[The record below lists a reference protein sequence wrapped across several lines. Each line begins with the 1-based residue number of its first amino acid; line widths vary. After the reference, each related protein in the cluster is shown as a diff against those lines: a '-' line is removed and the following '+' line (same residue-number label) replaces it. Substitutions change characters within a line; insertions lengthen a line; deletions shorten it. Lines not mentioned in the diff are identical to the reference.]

1 MANVGTF
8 DVYCQL
14 SFRKYTTETH
24 WRDNCL
30 SNDDLV
36 LFFKVSKYYFF
47 LDPLLFYFYLF
58 FSHINTLW
66 LLTFSPPFPPS
77 SSLPQIQA
85 SSVCHPLTSSFSFL
99 TCLSPSSGW
108 SNQTGS
114 NGSSSC
120 GQLVLIFSRVQ
131 SLQNLR
137 RKEATF
143 PSTVHGHSWGQAGWR
158 LLLCLKVC
166 CASETKKAK
175 DSIFPPQEAYCLIN
189 KD

>member
-1 MANVGTF
+1 MLSWAAKTFQNNDHFLSVARSPKLYILVTLWIFMTVSSGTRHPGLQGQENVSHKL
-8 DVYCQL
+8 L
-14 SFRKYTTETH
+14 SAP
-24 WRDNCL
+24 
-30 SNDDLV
+30 
-36 LFFKVSKYYFF
+36 
-47 LDPLLFYFYLF
+47 DPGF
-58 FSHINTLW
+58 FSLSSAHIV
-66 LLTFSPPFPPS
+66 F
-77 SSLPQIQA
+77 
-85 SSVCHPLTSSFSFL
+85 
-99 TCLSPSSGW
+99 LSPSSGW